1 MGPGRRKAKARRSG
15 QSPPQLLGSLPPGRS
30 LSFIGCAAEALAYDW
45 LAALIPALPAPRSW
59 YPAVSCWRAGVA
71 CEGSAA
77 GSWRARYRPLQVT
90 EAQRGPPRRRGERDA
105 EGARVPVGGGKCGE
119 RRYRWQLAGSLC
131 GLLPWRPGSS
141 LPKVPPNA
149 PTRNPQP
156 ASRAYSRSPK
166 PVQPANQLRDPRRL
180 PPGLALGPC
189 PASSP
194 PSPKLSAPRLCPP
207 LTRSALGASAPPGE
221 AGRPRRSGLP
231 QGRAAQRASGPT
243 VCRALIYSS

>member
-1 MGPGRRKAKARRSG
+1 MWR
-15 QSPPQLLGSLPPGRS
+15 
-30 LSFIGCAAEALAYDW
+30 EAVP
-45 LAALIPALPAPRSW
+45 LAASGFPLRPPPLA
-59 YPAVSCWRAGVA
+59 AGVQLVQ
-71 CEGSAA
+71 SA
-77 GSWRARYRPLQVT
+77 S
-90 EAQRGPPRRRGERDA
+90 
-105 EGARVPVGGGKCGE
+105 
-119 RRYRWQLAGSLC
+119 
-131 GLLPWRPGSS
+131 
-141 LPKVPPNA
+141 PNA

-156 ASRAYSRSPK
+156 ASRAYSRFPK

-207 LTRSALGASAPPGE
+207 LTRSALGASAPSGE

-243 VCRALIYSS
+243 VCRALIYSSRFQL